1 MAKTIPQADQI
12 SIEESHYKNGQLK
25 LKQCFKSGKLHQ
37 DGDHPATERYYVNG
51 QIDSKQW
58 YKDGVLHREGDQP
71 AAEHYYDEGPI
82 RLKAVVQQRNSL

>member
-37 DGDHPATERYYVNG
+37 DGDQPATERYYVNG
-51 QIDSKQW
+51 K
-58 YKDGVLHREGDQP
+58 
-71 AAEHYYDEGPI
+71 
-82 RLKAVVQQRNSL
+82 